1 MPAKYLPPSSHAL
14 LSQAARR
21 LSPDELDAH
30 ALAAETILARGS
42 VALVTKDYEAGSSEY
57 SRAVNAVVYQ
67 INFQLE
73 AGTDAEVY
81 GTVQR
86 GGRRIGYRGGEQGPM
101 PAVSS
106 RAQAII
112 DGLIDLDVAADF
124 PTIGSLR

>member
-1 MPAKYLPPSSHAL
+1 MAKYLPPSSHAL

-21 LSPDELDAH
+21 LSPDELEAQ
-30 ALAAETILARGS
+30 ASAAETILARGS
-42 VALVTKDYEAGSSEY
+42 VALVTTDFQSGSAEHA
-57 SRAVNAVVYQ
+57 RAVNAVVYQ

-86 GGRRIGYRGGEQGPM
+86 GGRRIGYRGGEQNPM
-101 PAVSS
+101 PAVSA

-112 DGLIDLDVAADF
+112 EGLIELDVSADF